1 MMKKVLKIVIRIV
14 IVAFVIIQFIR
25 SDKNEGGYE
34 SLSDFKTETNVSEK
48 VYSILETNCF
58 DCHSN
63 QTVYPW
69 YAEISPLSYWFKD
82 HIDEGKDE
90 LNFSEWKNYST
101 KKKDHKLEELI
112 EEVDEGEMPLDS
124 YTWIHGKLPE
134 DDQKVLLEWAALS
147 RLKYQS
153 ELKVS
158 SK

>member
-1 MMKKVLKIVIRIV
+1 MKKILKIVVRILV
-14 IVAFVIIQFIR
+14 AALIVIQFIR
-25 SDKNEGGYE
+25 PDKNESGYE
-34 SLSDFKTETNVSEK
+34 SLNNFKTETNISDK
-48 VYSILETNCF
+48 VFSILKTNCF

-69 YAEISPLSYWFKD
+69 YAEISPVSLWLED
-82 HIDEGKDE
+82 HVNEGKEE

-124 YTWIHGKLPE
+124 YTWVHGKLPK
-134 DDQKVLLEWAALS
+134 DDHKVLLEWAALT

-158 SK
+158 AK